1 MRWFS
6 MAALTLI
13 SATSVFAPAFAAKEP
28 VLIEGKFANDIPTEI
43 DLKLYSQKCLV
54 KIDDLADMRSD
65 KKVVGVFGKRAI
77 MSPDDN
83 MAWINSMVQSL
94 ATRNINILD
103 ADDPEL
109 SDAIIMDLHLS
120 KAWINNTD
128 INISANIVFKM
139 NIDNVETMTLYRG
152 NNSRS
157 TFWSGGGD
165 KMQKALDVSIANALD
180 KMAISLHDACNKN
193 KPSGNLAENII
204 EI

>member
-1 MRWFS
+1 MRWFLI
-6 MAALTLI
+6 AALILI
-13 SATSVFAPAFAAKEP
+13 CATPVLAAKEP
-28 VLIEGKFANDIPTEI
+28 VLIEAKFVNDIPTDI

-54 KIDDLADMRSD
+54 KIDDIVDMRSD

-94 ATRNINILD
+94 ATRNIDILN

-109 SDAIIMDLHLS
+109 SNAVIMDLHLS
-120 KAWINNTD
+120 KAWINNTG

-139 NIDNVETMTLYRG
+139 NIDNGETMTLYRG

-157 TFWSGGGD
+157 TYWSGGGD
-165 KMQKALDVSIANALD
+165 KMQKALDVSIANAMD
-180 KMAISLHDACNKN
+180 KMAVDLHLACEKN
-193 KPSGNLAENII
+193 RNRS
-204 EI
+204 